1 MTSPLQV
8 LFFFAVALAPAGTH
22 HVTVSGG
29 NEVYGWD
36 KGDALDDV
44 NTWVFHRDTT
54 DPMNVL
60 ATNDITPADFT
71 RAQKETLKSIHQKDT
86 GVSNLYFDSGHELQK
101 TPLGY
106 VYIVRPGATNE
117 KFYSFTFK

>member
-1 MTSPLQV
+1 MTAPLQV

-29 NEVYGWD
+29 DEVYGWD
-36 KGDALDDV
+36 KGDALDDAD
-44 NTWVFHRDTT
+44 TWVFDRAST
-54 DPMNVL
+54 DPKNVL
-60 ATNDITPADFT
+60 ATNDIVPADFN
-71 RAQKETLKSIHQKDT
+71 RAQKELKSAQQKDA
-86 GVSNLYFDSGHELQK
+86 GAGNLYFDSGHELQK

-106 VYIVRPGATNE
+106 VYIVRPGSANE

>member
-1 MTSPLQV
+1 MIAPLQV

-29 NEVYGWD
+29 SEVYGWD
-36 KGDALDDV
+36 KGDALDDA
-44 NTWVFHRDTT
+44 NTWVYDRAST
-54 DPMNVL
+54 DPATVL
-60 ATNDITPADFT
+60 ATNDIIPADFNN
-71 RAQKETLKSIHQKDT
+71 AQKKTLKSARQKDASS
-86 GVSNLYFDSGHELQK
+86 VLYFDSDHELQK

-106 VYIVRPGATNE
+106 VYIVRPGSPNE

>member
-8 LFFFAVALAPAGTH
+8 LFFFAVTLAPAGTH

-44 NTWVFHRDTT
+44 DTWKFDRAST
-54 DPMNVL
+54 DPENVL
-60 ATNDITPADFT
+60 ATNDIVPANFT
-71 RAQKETLKSIHQKDT
+71 RAQKETLKSAHQKDAD
-86 GVSNLYFDSGHELQK
+86 NALYFDSGHELQK

-106 VYIVRPGATNE
+106 VYIVRPGSTNE

>member
-8 LFFFAVALAPAGTH
+8 LFFFAVALSPAGTH

-29 NEVYGWD
+29 DEVYGWD

-44 NTWVFHRDTT
+44 NTRVNYGAV
-54 DPMNVL
+54 DPKNVL
-60 ATNDITPADFT
+60 ATNDIVPTDFA
-71 RAQKETLKSIHQKDT
+71 RAQKETMKSLKQKDAGST
-86 GVSNLYFDSGHELQK
+86 DLYFDSGHELLK

-106 VYIVRPGATNE
+106 VYIVRPGSTNE